1 MEKETNIDKK
11 NSSKKEISKIEK
23 CLKAISRVVV
33 SNCIRLYCKIVYK
46 YEVIGK
52 ENIPKE
58 GAFIFCGNHRSY
70 LDPPLIVVTCPRK
83 MRFMAKEELKS
94 NGLFGF
100 LCYAYNAIYVKRDSK
115 DIGPLKEAMKEL
127 KNGGCIG
134 IFPEGTRNGM
144 EKNDGKLKNGASYMS
159 LKTGAK
165 LVPIGIKGEAKPWHK
180 VTITYGKPLDFSELL
195 KEKSAKDLEDYV
207 SEKLKEEILKLSK
220 EN

>member
-1 MEKETNIDKK
+1 MEKVKLALQNV
-11 NSSKKEISKIEK
+11 
-23 CLKAISRVVV
+23 LKAISRFIVTW
-33 SNCIRLYCKIVYK
+33 SIRIYCKIVYR

-52 ENIPKE
+52 ENVPKE

-70 LDPPLIVVTCPRK
+70 LDPPIMVITCPRK
-83 MRFMAKEELKS
+83 MRFMAKEELRK

-115 DIGPLKEAMKEL
+115 DIGPLKEALKEL

-134 IFPEGTRNGM
+134 IFPEGTRNGI
-144 EKNDGKLKNGASYMS
+144 EKNEGKVKNGAAYMS

-165 LVPIGIKGEAKPWHK
+165 LVPVGISGEEKPWHK
-180 VTITYGKPLDFSELL
+180 ITINYGKPLDYSELL
-195 KEKSAKDLEDYV
+195 KEKSAKELEDFV
-207 SEKLKEEILKLSK
+207 SEELMKKIIELSK